1 MCVYWLVAS
10 VGSFKKSPH
19 PWLPWTFSLS
29 PVKKKKKRWT
39 SRKKNLLSAYLLCV
53 YMSVKF
59 RKETGQPQV
68 LPPSDAARLSG
79 ARSSFS
85 PLQVFA
91 FHTDSPPSSS
101 LLALNLTRFSKGRP
115 KRKTKFPIEER
126 KKYRRGGRFHAF
138 AMCEWTGQHQN
149 ALLSCGCWSYLKKKK
164 SKKRRRRR
172 GWTATLGKSGKA

>member
-1 MCVYWLVAS
+1 LD
-10 VGSFKKSPH
+10 F
-19 PWLPWTFSLS
+19 FSLS
-29 PVKKKKKRWT
+29 CEEEKKKMDFQEEEPPVR
-39 SRKKNLLSAYLLCV
+39 LSVVCV

-59 RKETGQPQV
+59 RKETGQPQI

-138 AMCEWTGQHQN
+138 AMCVSE
-149 ALLSCGCWSYLKKKK
+149 
-164 SKKRRRRR
+164 
-172 GWTATLGKSGKA
+172 